1 MGAEPTTET
10 SSTRRM
16 TVTTTTVTSTMTSEG
31 KADAN
36 GALPTTVASPS
47 SSFGDYFMS
56 VFRGGASAPAKPVE
70 NGANEVV
77 KDEKAQIG
85 LYAKEGTRLRK
96 VQDEYDL
103 AETRMAAA
111 QTTFEAVAKEYGT
124 AQERLEMAQKSGLPG
139 AAQVADAA
147 LAQTKAKLERAS
159 AGFQEAEKELQKAAK
174 TKREQEVELAE
185 SAKTRDIRE
194 LLFDDAGRK
203 GDFDGDIDEEAKRL
217 AAVITLQRAWRRYKA
232 RKRSQKPENVAKRV
246 VRGLLSRYS
255 AFAMLTAFLLFSGS
269 LFGHSMTAREGG
281 VREAIRTFSALDH
294 SYLKYGVSSGTVMA
308 ELTVL
313 RAKHD
318 KVLTEVEEC
327 ETSLKASRRGTGIS
341 QRSIEKELAHLK
353 KTCQVDDA
361 VAINSELKVLRAELA
376 LTRHQLDVQVK
387 EHKQNIEY
395 LMGVHEAEN
404 EKLMAHAQANVMDAR
419 HEGAQRLRESQ
430 LENEELRNDLER
442 LQHRIDIYENERK
455 GEPLTTAAL
464 VSEHDTVVKTLRKK
478 HKAEVQKLELD
489 YRSKLSE
496 SKAENAKLKDRDLE
510 SLRKVKEKHRAT
522 QKSLQDMVKL
532 SESHAAAAKAAVC
545 SSKRSG
551 LLSWLVY
558 PLIALVALLLGAVA
572 NENQHSTSTS
582 APKPVST
589 PKPVSAPKAKQPVK
603 TEPVKAA
610 PPAKAEPAVGVPVC
624 KRCEEAEKAT
634 ETLRRRCEDA
644 ERQCKDLRD
653 RCEFAEDGT
662 AALRKEMKSLQEENV
677 RVSKRLSERVVIKNT
692 KLDGVEARELAEME
706 QQLEEENI
714 RLTTRVH
721 EAQARTLELTEQKEM
736 LTIRVDTIQKKLI
749 EEGATIKELSDRL
762 ILTEKENF
770 ELRQII
776 EETRAECR
784 TAENKLEELST
795 TLDSRGKERGSLEEE
810 LEVANKRL
818 KDAAAQ
824 LTKSAVDGKQKDSKI
839 KALTASKDEIEK
851 QLAAVSED
859 LLTFRERAAVSER
872 TRIQVETE
880 NAELQARTRRLK
892 STHETQVA
900 QLQKRLKE
908 VEEERTNLAGEQER
922 LLEEVVSKQEE
933 IDNMM
938 REIVQLQDS
947 DDNLGRE
954 LTDLVQI
961 NESMRERLEH
971 QDAELKS
978 LGEKLGEKELVIVE
992 HESYMETLNS
1002 RFQKT
1007 QAKLKACES
1016 SRDEGIT
1023 LLRNRDTR
1031 IQFLEEELV
1040 SVREMQSTNSA
1051 RLSEQLKRLG
1061 ELEMDAGR
1069 KHAAK
1074 EAAELRLEQYEEQ
1087 AKKTIARLEHE
1098 LADLQNQLATE
1109 KANNET
1115 LRTAD
1120 GVNASKMRQEARQLQ
1135 EKIAELNAC
1144 ETEKGQMV
1152 EEIARLEKELE
1163 ELRKRLAEL
1172 LQELGELKS
1181 NRQARVPPP
1190 PPVEDAEVVEERQQL
1205 VYDEAACMLE
1215 GLRRVSLF
1223 NLLYSVSFSKVRDRR
1238 QWKALTISALC
1249 EAVRPLP
1256 LNRKRDNMYYAK
1268 KRSARVLIHV
1278 ASTPHHHKLSRSGWL
1293 ESEQGAM
1300 EFAVGWHE
1308 AEDVWVWAT
1317 RALAAIS
1324 RVFQGPNAHQ
1334 LYQLGGL
1341 QAALELMRHAESDK
1355 EIQLHGARAISG
1367 LVSGDLAFFGQEA
1380 PQIVSGSALETL
1392 AVTLRTFP
1400 LDARIVRAAS
1410 RAVWVCVHLGRQ
1422 FGQHTFVQQQIYE
1435 PLMFAMNCHLSDLKI
1450 VESCCGAVLAAA
1462 ARNPDTQDKLAEAG
1476 VRDVVRDTLQSIE
1489 HISFTGT
1496 FSELSDWLFES

>member
-1 MGAEPTTET
+1 MGAEPTMET
-10 SSTRRM
+10 TSTRKM
-16 TVTTTTVTSTMTSEG
+16 TVKTTTVKTTTASEG
-31 KADAN
+31 KGDGN
-36 GALPTTVASPS
+36 GTSPTTVASPS
-47 SSFGDYFMS
+47 SSFGDYFMR
-56 VFRGGASAPAKPVE
+56 VFRGGASAKEKPVE
-70 NGANEVV
+70 EEANEVV
-77 KDEKAQIG
+77 KDEKAEVG
-85 LYAKEGTRLRK
+85 LYAKKGTRLRK
-96 VQDEYDL
+96 AQDEYDL

-124 AQERLEMAQKSGLPG
+124 AKERLEMAQKSGLPG
-139 AAQVADAA
+139 AAQVAEAA

-159 AGFQEAEKELQKAAK
+159 AGFQKAEKELQKASK
-174 TKREQEVELAE
+174 TKREQEVALAE

-194 LLFDDAGRK
+194 RLFDSAGK
-203 GDFDGDIDEEAKRL
+203 TGDFDADADEEAKRL

-232 RKRSQKPENVAKRV
+232 RKRNRNPENIAKRV
-246 VRGLLSRYS
+246 VRGLLSRHS
-255 AFAMLTAFLLFSGS
+255 AFAMLVWFLLFSGS
-269 LFGHSMTAREGG
+269 LFGHSTSVRESG

-294 SYLKYGVSSGTVMA
+294 GYLKYGVSSGTVMA

-327 ETSLKASRRGTGIS
+327 ETSLRASRSGTGSS
-341 QRSIEKELAHLK
+341 QRAIEKELALMK

-361 VAINSELKVLRAELA
+361 IAANSELKVLRAELA
-376 LTRHQLDVQVK
+376 LTRHKLDVQRK
-387 EHKQNIEY
+387 EHEQNVEY

-404 EKLMAHAQANVMDAR
+404 ERLMAHAQANVMDAR

-430 LENEELRNDLER
+430 LENEELRNDLDL

-464 VSEHDTVVKTLRKK
+464 VNEHDAVMKTLRKK
-478 HKAEVQKLELD
+478 HKAEVHKLEFD
-489 YRSKLSE
+489 YRSKLSD
-496 SKAENAKLKDRDLE
+496 SKAENAKLKDRDLK
-510 SLRKVKEKHRAT
+510 SLHKVKEKHLAT
-522 QKSLQDMVKL
+522 QKSLEDMVKL
-532 SESHAAAAKAAVC
+532 SESHASAAKAAVC
-545 SSKRSG
+545 SSKRWG

-558 PLIALVALLLGAVA
+558 PLIALVALLLGTIA
-572 NENQHSTSTS
+572 NENHHAMSTG
-582 APKPVST
+582 A
-589 PKPVSAPKAKQPVK
+589 PKPVSAPKAETPV
-603 TEPVKAA
+603 
-610 PPAKAEPAVGVPVC
+610 KAEPAVGVPVC
-624 KRCEEAEKAT
+624 KRDEEAERQT

-644 ERQCKDLRD
+644 EKQCKDLRD
-653 RCEFAEDGT
+653 RCEFAEDST
-662 AALRKEMKSLQEENV
+662 AALRKEIKSLQEDNI
-677 RVSKRLSERVVIKNT
+677 RVSKRLSERVVIRNT

-721 EAQARTLELTEQKEM
+721 EAQARALELTEQKEM

-784 TAENKLEELST
+784 TAENKLEELSS
-795 TLDSRGKERGSLEEE
+795 TLDSSGKQRGNLEEE
-810 LEVANKRL
+810 LEAANKRL

-824 LTKSAVDGKQKDSKI
+824 LTKSAVDGKHKASKI
-839 KALTASKDEIEK
+839 EALTLSKDEVEK

-892 STHETQVA
+892 STHETQVM

-938 REIVQLQDS
+938 QEVVQLQDS

-961 NESMRERLEH
+961 NESMRERLED

-978 LGEKLGEKELVIVE
+978 LGEKLGEKELIIVE

-1031 IQFLEEELV
+1031 IQFLEEELT

-1061 ELEMDAGR
+1061 ELEMDSGR

-1074 EAAELRLEQYEEQ
+1074 EAAELQLEQYEEQ

-1098 LADLQNQLATE
+1098 LAELQNQLAAE

-1120 GVNASKMRQEARQLQ
+1120 GVNASKLRQEARQLQ

-1181 NRQARVPPP
+1181 NRQTRAPPS
-1190 PPVEDAEVVEERQQL
+1190 PPVEEAEMVEERQQL
-1205 VYDEAACMLE
+1205 VYDEAASMLE

-1223 NLLYSVSFSKVRDRR
+1223 NLLYSVSFSKVRDQR
-1238 QWKALTISALC
+1238 QWKALTLSALY

-1256 LNRKRDNMYYAK
+1256 VNRKRDSMYYAK
-1268 KRSARVLIHV
+1268 KRSARVLIHL

-1300 EFAVGWHE
+1300 EFVVGWHE
-1308 AEDVWVWAT
+1308 AEDVWIWAT

-1324 RVFQGPNAHQ
+1324 RIFQGPNAHQ

-1355 EIQLHGARAISG
+1355 EIQLHGSRAISG

-1422 FGQHTFVQQQIYE
+1422 FGQHTFVQQGVYE
-1435 PLMFAMNCHLSDLKI
+1435 PLMFAMNCHLSDIKI

-1476 VRDVVRDTLQSIE
+1476 VRDIVRDTLQSIE
-1489 HISFTGT
+1489 QINFTGA
-1496 FSELSDWLFES
+1496 FSDLSDWLFES